1 MKGQMDRCINR
12 LLNGWVDGWMHGLL
26 GEWIDEQMG
35 QQARIINND
44 ILKIT
49 ECQTVQCWVQFQSTS

>member
-1 MKGQMDRCINR
+1 M
-12 LLNGWVDGWMHGLL
+12 NGWVDGWMHGLL